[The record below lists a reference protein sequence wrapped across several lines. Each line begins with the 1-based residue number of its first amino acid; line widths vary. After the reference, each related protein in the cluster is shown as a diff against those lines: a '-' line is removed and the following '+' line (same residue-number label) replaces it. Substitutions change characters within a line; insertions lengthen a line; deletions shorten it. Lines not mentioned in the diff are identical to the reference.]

1 MRVNVVSIYYWPERT
16 GIAPY
21 ATGIA
26 EYLASQGDTVTA
38 IVGLPHFP
46 AWERDP
52 GFAVPLGESRG
63 GVRILRFSHYIP
75 VRHNAFHRARYE
87 LSFFRSVAASKRLP
101 RADVSVAIVP
111 NLAAAYIALVRRRA
125 SGPYGVMVQD
135 VTSRAAAQSGTP
147 GGRVASRLAS
157 VLEGRAF
164 RSAEFVG
171 IVSSAFAKPVADMG
185 VERER
190 IISLPNWTHV
200 GPASRKRA
208 DVRETLGWDQDTT
221 IALHAG
227 NMGRKQALE
236 TVIDSARA
244 ADLAGAPVEF
254 VLMGDGN
261 QRKYL
266 AEYARGVKRLRF
278 LAPQPDD
285 IFPDVLRAAD
295 VLLLSERSTVRDM
308 SLPSKLTSYFSAG
321 RPVVGSIAPDGASA
335 AELTQAGAGVVVE
348 AEDPV
353 ALLTAV
359 MHLRDN
365 SEQALLLG
373 RAGQVYAD
381 SRLQPRRTL
390 EQLRRAI
397 LAVEITTTLPRPAP
411 QPVPFPPT
419 DPSVRG

>member
-1 MRVNVVSIYYWPERT
+1 
-16 GIAPY
+16 
-21 ATGIA
+21 
-26 EYLASQGDTVTA
+26 
-38 IVGLPHFP
+38 
-46 AWERDP
+46 
-52 GFAVPLGESRG
+52 
-63 GVRILRFSHYIP
+63 
-75 VRHNAFHRARYE
+75 
-87 LSFFRSVAASKRLP
+87 
-101 RADVSVAIVP
+101 
-111 NLAAAYIALVRRRA
+111 
-125 SGPYGVMVQD
+125 
-135 VTSRAAAQSGTP
+135 
-147 GGRVASRLAS
+147 
-157 VLEGRAF
+157 
-164 RSAEFVG
+164 
-171 IVSSAFAKPVADMG
+171 
-185 VERER
+185 
-190 IISLPNWTHV
+190 
-200 GPASRKRA
+200 
-208 DVRETLGWDQDTT
+208 
-221 IALHAG
+221 
-227 NMGRKQALE
+227 MGRKQALE

-373 RAGQVYAD
+373 RAGQVYATVAFNLGAPSNNCVGQSLPWK
-381 SRLQPRRTL
+381 SRRRFL
-390 EQLRRAI
+390 
-397 LAVEITTTLPRPAP
+397 
-411 QPVPFPPT
+411 VPLLSPSRPPT